1 MHTECVNF
9 NTVALETIADAK
21 IHLEERIIS
30 RGTPFSP
37 ATQPSQTLLTY
48 FFQLSFSSLSI
59 QCVIIIGERK
69 VASDMDS

>member
-1 MHTECVNF
+1 MHTECVILH
-9 NTVALETIADAK
+9 TVALETIADAK

-48 FFQLSFSSLSI
+48 FSN
-59 QCVIIIGERK
+59 
-69 VASDMDS
+69 